1 MLLMERSVPSFVMQ
15 NREDTHFTVAC
26 VGDTLA
32 LAIDGE
38 LLAVV
43 RDSDLTSGGVGLIAG
58 TLEPPGVIVGFDNY
72 RVNSPDS

>member
-15 NREDTHFTVAC
+15 NRGDTHFTVAC

-38 LLAVV
+38 FLAVV
-43 RDSDLTSGGVGLIAG
+43 RDSDLTSGDIGLIVG
-58 TLEPPGVIVGFDNY
+58 TLETPGVIVGFDKF
-72 RVNSPDS
+72 RVSSPDS